1 MNDAKMKRLTLIR
14 HAKSS
19 HADAWL
25 RDFERPLN
33 ERGRRDAVLV
43 GRHLAGDEGFR
54 PTRVVVS
61 AALRTRETAAAL
73 AGEGAWVRELEVE
86 EEMIYEA
93 PLEALLAV
101 IRGQP
106 EEVRHLGVVGHNPG
120 MEMLLEWCCEGETR
134 AVVTGAV
141 FHIDL
146 PDGPWAGLRACE
158 GVLAGYVTPALLGG
172 GPD

>member
-19 HADAWL
+19 HANAWL

-73 AGEGAWVRELEVE
+73 AGEGAWTRELEVE
-86 EEMIYEA
+86 EERIYEA
-93 PLEALLAV
+93 PLDALLEV

>member
-19 HADAWL
+19 HAHAWL

-86 EEMIYEA
+86 EERIYEA

-101 IRGQP
+101 IRSQP
-106 EEVRHLGVVGHNPG
+106 DEVRHLCVVGHNPG

-158 GVLAGYVTPALLGG
+158 GVLAGSVTPALLGG

>member
-19 HADAWL
+19 HAHAWQ
-25 RDFERPLN
+25 RDFERPLD

-43 GRHLAGDEGFR
+43 GQHLAGDEGFR

-61 AALRTRETAAAL
+61 AALRTRETAAAM
-73 AGEGAWVRELEVE
+73 AGAGAWVRELEVE
-86 EEMIYEA
+86 EERIYEA
-93 PLEALLAV
+93 PLESLLEV

-106 EEVRHLGVVGHNPG
+106 EEVRHLCIVGHNPG
-120 MEMLLEWCCEGETR
+120 MEMLLEWCCEEETR

-146 PDGPWAGLRACE
+146 PDGPWAGLRALE
-158 GVLAGYVTPALLGG
+158 GVLVGYCTPALLGG

>member
-1 MNDAKMKRLTLIR
+1 
-14 HAKSS
+14 
-19 HADAWL
+19 
-25 RDFERPLN
+25 
-33 ERGRRDAVLV
+33 
-43 GRHLAGDEGFR
+43 
-54 PTRVVVS
+54 
-61 AALRTRETAAAL
+61 LRTRETAAAL
-73 AGEGAWVRELEVE
+73 AGEGAWKRELEVE
-86 EEMIYEA
+86 EERIYEA
-93 PLEALLAV
+93 PLEALLEV

>member
-19 HADAWL
+19 HAHAWL

-86 EEMIYEA
+86 EERIYEA

>member
-19 HADAWL
+19 HAHAWL

-146 PDGPWAGLRACE
+146 PDGPWAGLRALE